1 MPVPPCRALPPP
13 LDLEE
18 LRPPTPVDLS
28 KPRGNWRLVSLA
40 ASAML
45 PHPDK
50 LDTGGEDACFVNSL
64 GQGAFGVADGVG
76 GWAADGI
83 DPAPF
88 SRWAVWTPAIRAVR
102 NWNWMMGTGH

>member
-1 MPVPPCRALPPP
+1 MQPLGLPGVVLSAWATKCASAMCRALPPP
-13 LDLEE
+13 LDLED

-28 KPRGNWRLVSLA
+28 RPQGDWRLVSLA

-88 SRWAVWTPAIRAVR
+88 SRWAV
-102 NWNWMMGTGH
+102 